1 MKKKSVKKQGK
12 KLASHSTSGFEA
24 PVGKVTLV
32 DDFLPPPEVLF
43 ASDDRVKITIEIEG
57 STLDFFKHQA
67 QKSGSKY
74 QRLMRQ
80 VLKQYAK
87 KYCA

>member
-1 MKKKSVKKQGK
+1 MSKSYSQSK
-12 KLASHSTSGFEA
+12 FEA
-24 PVGKVTLV
+24 PIGKITRV

-43 ASDDRVKITIEIEG
+43 AEDDRVKITIEIEG
-57 STLDFFKHQA
+57 STLDFFKDQA
-67 QKSGSKY
+67 ERTGSKY

-87 KYCA
+87 KYSA

>member
-1 MKKKSVKKQGK
+1 MKSKKSENRSVVK
-12 KLASHSTSGFEA
+12 SDA
-24 PVGKVTLV
+24 PQGKVTRV

-43 ASDDRVKITIEIEG
+43 SVDDKVKITIEIEG
-57 STLDFFKHQA
+57 STLDFFKDQA
-67 QKSGSKY
+67 SKTGSKY

-87 KYCA
+87 KYSA

>member
-1 MKKKSVKKQGK
+1 MKKKSAKR
-12 KLASHSTSGFEA
+12 KLESEM
-24 PVGKVTLV
+24 PVGKVTRV

-43 ASDDRVKITIEIEG
+43 ATDDRVKITIEIEG
-57 STLDFFKHQA
+57 STLDFFKEQA
-67 QKSGSKY
+67 DKTGNKY

-87 KYCA
+87 KYSA

>member
-1 MKKKSVKKQGK
+1 MSSYSKS
-12 KLASHSTSGFEA
+12 SFEA
-24 PVGKVTLV
+24 PVGKTTRV

-57 STLDFFKHQA
+57 TTLDFFKDQA
-67 QKSGSKY
+67 MRTGSKY

-87 KYCA
+87 KYSA